1 MCGINDNSRS
11 TVERERTAVID
22 AVGYLRPRIAAAHDP
37 RVVWWPSSMAEERE
51 TRLTI
56 GLIEGGFDQS
66 VADLDGAGIT
76 VRWFGGGRT
85 APLWFRE
92 HGAFSASLLVGQGI
106 FRLRGTVPRARLNVA
121 CTASADGVIRPD
133 DVATA
138 IRWLTS
144 SGADVIVI
152 PLGQPDAH
160 AGLTAALRAATHAG
174 IAVIAAAGNSAAGPI
189 LFPASDPR
197 CLAVGA
203 CTATGVLRPG
213 CVSEPRV
220 DLFVR
225 GDRVRAPVRGRL
237 LRTRSGTSVACVLAG
252 GLATTLMTEYGR
264 TAAIEYLAR
273 RRKSVR
279 D

>member
-11 TVERERTAVID
+11 VVERERTAVID
-22 AVGYLRPRIAAAHDP
+22 AVGYLRARTAAAHDP
-37 RVVWWPSSMAEERE
+37 RVVWWPSSMAEDRE

-66 VADLDGAGIT
+66 VADLDGACIT
-76 VRWFGGGRT
+76 VQWFGGART

-92 HGAFSASLLVGQGI
+92 HGAFSASLLVGQGAV
-106 FRLRGTVPRARLNVA
+106 RLRGIVPRARLNVA

-133 DVATA
+133 DVAAA

-144 SGADVIVI
+144 SGAAVIVI
-152 PLGQPDAH
+152 PLGQNDTH
-160 AGLTAALRAATHAG
+160 AGLAAALRAATHAG
-174 IAVIAAAGNSAAGPI
+174 ITVIAAAGNSAAEPV
-189 LFPASDPR
+189 LFPARDPR

-203 CTATGVLRPG
+203 CTATGALLPD
-213 CVSEPRV
+213 CASTPKV

-252 GLATTLMTEYGR
+252 GLATTLIAEYGR
-264 TAAIEYLAR
+264 TAAIAHLAR
-273 RRKSVR
+273 QRKSSS
-279 D
+279 